1 MKKLFVYIFLAP
13 VLFTYTVNAQ
23 KQTPPAGGQPKD
35 FKLSE
40 KKTAKLP
47 NGLRTTMV
55 HYGDIPKVNISLVV
69 STGSINESP
78 NELGVAELT
87 GKMIE
92 QGTVKMDFKTLSK
105 KVAAMGGTV
114 FVTVGKEEIFVGGSV
129 LSEFAADFIAAVAD
143 VIRNPAFPASEF
155 DRVKENVKR
164 DLAVNMTVPQSIA
177 QEKFRNALYKE
188 HPYGHF
194 FISTADKLNSFTLAN
209 VKDFYNKNFGAKRS
223 SLYIAG
229 NFDDAKVND
238 AVNKAFGTWK
248 AGPEISSPP
257 LTATAATKQ
266 DTVVIDRKGAPQTT
280 LMIGLPTAGPKNK
293 DYVTMFVTNSL
304 LGGSFG
310 SRITS
315 NIRENKGYTY
325 SPTSTILNR
334 RLTSVW
340 YEIADVTSEHTI
352 DALQEIEKEVDR
364 LKNEA
369 PPAEELKGV
378 QTYIGGIFV
387 LQNSS
392 PTGIINQLQFL
403 DKYGLPDSYLTNFV
417 KNVNAVTPQQVS
429 DMVKTYLNYNKMTV
443 VMVGDAEGIKKQVET
458 KAPKKAF

>member
-1 MKKLFVYIFLAP
+1 MKRLFIYKLIAVALFSHPVY
-13 VLFTYTVNAQ
+13 AQ
-23 KQTPPAGGQPKD
+23 KQAPPPGGQPKD

-40 KKTAKLP
+40 KKTNKLA

-55 HYGDIPKVNISLVV
+55 HYGDIPKVNITLVV
-69 STGSINESP
+69 ATGSINEAP
-78 NELGVAELT
+78 GERGIAELT

-92 QGTVKMDFKTLSK
+92 QGSVNMDFKTLSK

-114 FVTVGKEEIFVGGSV
+114 FVTVGKEEIYVGGSV

-143 VIRNPAFPASEF
+143 VIRNPSFPASEF
-155 DRVKENVKR
+155 DRVRENVKR

-177 QEKFRNALYKE
+177 QEKFRNALYKD
-188 HPYGHF
+188 HPYGHLF
-194 FISTADKLNSFTLAN
+194 VSTADKLNGFTLAD
-209 VKDFYNKNFGAKRS
+209 VKGFYNKNFGAKRS

-229 NFDDAKVND
+229 NFDDAKVSA
-238 AVNKAFGTWK
+238 AVSKSFDTWK

-257 LTATAATKQ
+257 ITTAAANKQ
-266 DTVVIDRKGAPQTT
+266 DTVIMDRKSAPQTT
-280 LMIGLPTAGPKNK
+280 IMVGLPVTGPKNK
-293 DYVTMFVTNSL
+293 DYVTMYVTNSL

-325 SPTSTILNR
+325 SPGSVILDR
-334 RLTSVW
+334 RMASVW

-352 DALQEIEKEVDR
+352 DALQEIAKEVDR
-364 LKNEA
+364 LKNE
-369 PPAEELKGV
+369 PPSADELKGI
-378 QTYIGGIFV
+378 QTYIGGIFI
-387 LQNSS
+387 LRNSS
-392 PTGIINQLQFL
+392 PAGIINQLQFL

-429 DMVKTYLNYNKMTV
+429 DMVKSYLDYNKMTV
-443 VMVGDAEGIKKQVET
+443 VMVGDEEGIKKQVET
-458 KAPKKAF
+458 KMPKKAF